1 MGVVTGIMGGVI
13 RDMMCDVT
21 PIAFKSQLNAVLAWV
36 GSFILIL
43 LLDGGM
49 DPVIATVVIGISIF
63 VSRLLAIKYDI
74 NLPSFKF
81 KDI

>member
-1 MGVVTGIMGGVI
+1 
-13 RDMMCDVT
+13 MCDVT
-21 PIAFKSQLNAVLAWV
+21 PIAFKNQLNAVLAWV

-43 LLDGGM
+43 LLDSGM
-49 DPVIATVVIGISIF
+49 DPVVVTIVIGISIF

-74 NLPSFKF
+74 CLPSFKF